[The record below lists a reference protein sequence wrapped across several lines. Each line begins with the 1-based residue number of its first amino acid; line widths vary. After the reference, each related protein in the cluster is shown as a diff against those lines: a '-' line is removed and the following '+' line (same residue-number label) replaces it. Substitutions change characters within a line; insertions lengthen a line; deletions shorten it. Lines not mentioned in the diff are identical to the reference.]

1 MTITTSAAAID
12 GEAVRET
19 HRHAHALREPDV
31 IEDGNGNDAVHLYV
45 VPNGYQ
51 LLTHDVAKYRNRPAR
66 KVGATTVRTADS
78 FVDFVARHGEPGTTL
93 YADDAS
99 STIRAVLNP
108 ATHEEPGWGD
118 HTVTLALDHTNEWR
132 RWSDADGKWI
142 SQETF
147 AEFVEDS
154 LADFRTPAAAIML
167 EIARSFEAT
176 TKVDFESGTR
186 SDNGQR
192 RLSYKETVGAKAGQK
207 GDIEIPETLTIGL
220 RVFKGGP
227 GFNVTARFR
236 YRINGGN
243 LLLSVKIDRLADLVD
258 EAFAGTVD
266 AVTERIRESVDDVL
280 LVHGS
285 TR

>member
-1 MTITTSAAAID
+1 MTITTSAAID

-19 HRHAHALREPDV
+19 LRHSHALREPDV
-31 IEDGNGNDAVHLYV
+31 ITDGNGNDAVRLYV

-51 LLTHDVAKYRNRPAR
+51 LLAHEVAKYRDRPAR

-78 FVDFVARHGEPGTTL
+78 FVDFVARHGETGTTL
-93 YADDAS
+93 YADDSANA
-99 STIRAVLNP
+99 IRAVLNP
-108 ATHEEPGWGD
+108 ATQRQPGWAD
-118 HTVTLALDHTNEWR
+118 HTVTLALAHTNEWK
-132 RWSDADGKWI
+132 RWAAANGQWV

-154 LADFRTPAAAIML
+154 LADFRTPAAATML
-167 EIARSFEAT
+167 EISRSFEAT
-176 TKVDFESGTR
+176 SKVDFESGTR
-186 SDNGQR
+186 LDNGQR
-192 RLSYKETVGAKAGQK
+192 RLAYKETVGAKAGQK
-207 GDIEIPETLTIGL
+207 GEIEVPESMTVGL

-227 GFNVTARFR
+227 GFNVDVRFR